1 MCLRLTLLSCVRV
14 LALVLIILLGHLP
27 ICIMFASP
35 SWSCCLLL
43 LLIIV
48 NELVASLP
56 SYLVHLSLAEELSV
70 LDELKARRRALLAED
85 QGVPVLVQ
93 LAHDGAYL
101 EVKLA
106 LVTEGLHLLGQDLLI
121 LLIVLLLFTRNR
133 EGALIIRCLAMG

>member
-1 MCLRLTLLSCVRV
+1 
-14 LALVLIILLGHLP
+14 
-27 ICIMFASP
+27 MFVSP

-48 NELVASLP
+48 NGLVASLP
-56 SYLVHLSLAEELSV
+56 AYLVHLSLAEELSV
-70 LDELKARRRALLAED
+70 LDELEARRGALLAED

-106 LVTEGLHLLGQDLLI
+106 LVTKGLHLLGQNLFI
-121 LLIVLLLFTRNR
+121 LLIVLLLLTRNR